1 MHEEI
6 SAIDAAKPVT
16 RQEKKEPAPFW
27 PGTPAGKE
35 PTPTPPATHPHK
47 GRLLDVIA

>member
-6 SAIDAAKPVT
+6 MAIDETRPVT
-16 RQEKKEPAPFW
+16 RQEKRETTSSAARA
-27 PGTPAGKE
+27 PAGKE
-35 PTPTPPATHPHK
+35 PAPAPPATHPHK